1 MRHSRF
7 KARLRGPR
15 RTVHH
20 TAIFDI
26 GFLDQGGLRSA
37 SRMRSK
43 RPRFFSSLLLLFIT
57 ATHAYSQTVTF
68 SGRVT
73 DTSTGLGIPDVA
85 VVAVG
90 NQTGTRVAVT
100 NTNGDYTIEMGTNT
114 NVKIRAYRKNFSFN
128 PVFAGFTSIGGP
140 LTGSHPLNFTGTA
153 FPFAFLIFAQ
163 APVLLT
169 EDSSLHALA
178 LDSLFLIRDPFPVV
192 NTNYFGSDK
201 HTRIKLMLVD
211 LDLFNGETVSII
223 SVQGI
228 DNSAIVHNLAVEDLR
243 VVPGTPWLTQLTVR
257 APEGVA
263 TPNVLAITVTVRGL
277 TSNAATVRL
286 Q

>member
-1 MRHSRF
+1 VNTAMRGDGQSSEMY
-7 KARLRGPR
+7 RGPK
-15 RTVHH
+15 VN
-20 TAIFDI
+20 F
-26 GFLDQGGLRSA
+26 A
-37 SRMRSK
+37 STGYCR
-43 RPRFFSSLLLLFIT
+43 RFFSSLLLLLFIT

-73 DTSTGLGIPDVA
+73 DTNTGLGIPDVA

-90 NQTGTRVAVT
+90 NQTGTRVALT

-114 NVKIRAYRKNFSFN
+114 NIKMRAYRRNFSFN

-140 LTGSHPLNFTGTA
+140 LTGSHPLNFSGTTL
-153 FPFAFLIFAQ
+153 PFAILIFAQ

-228 DNSAIVHNLAVEDLR
+228 DNSAIVH
-243 VVPGTPWLTQLTVR
+243 P
-257 APEGVA
+257 
-263 TPNVLAITVTVRGL
+263 AIGFLDGL
-277 TSNAATVRL
+277 VHVITIRRIADRD
-286 Q
+286 